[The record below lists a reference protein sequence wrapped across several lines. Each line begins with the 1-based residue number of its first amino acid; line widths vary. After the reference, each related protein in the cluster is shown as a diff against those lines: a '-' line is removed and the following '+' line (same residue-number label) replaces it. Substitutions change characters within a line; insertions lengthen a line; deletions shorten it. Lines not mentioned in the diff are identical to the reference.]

1 MLNRQPSILLL
12 QLLVLL
18 LDVGFPKRHSLLLD
32 IHIYYWRQC
41 LYNIGL
47 SVEPM
52 EADRDYSIQ
61 DDKGV
66 KQVLVR
72 SRLGGYL
79 LNVYGNS
86 LEDEGSKRFFE
97 SASHMI
103 QNKDGS
109 VVVVASDKRV
119 VAIDLK
125 NDKKLY
131 DGDFTF
137 IYYISLSPAENFIQI
152 FDKYEINMGRTTLL
166 TFPQF

>member
-1 MLNRQPSILLL
+1 M
-12 QLLVLL
+12 
-18 LDVGFPKRHSLLLD
+18 
-32 IHIYYWRQC
+32 
-41 LYNIGL
+41 YNIGL

-52 EADRDYSIQ
+52 EADRDYTIQ

-103 QNKDGS
+103 QSRDGN

-137 IYYISLSPAENFIQI
+137 IYYIMLSP
-152 FDKYEINMGRTTLL
+152 G
-166 TFPQF
+166 